1 MLRPLSSLKDHN
13 WICSCRAQ
21 CFTRAG
27 KISSGAQG
35 QYLVTLIRNG
45 EAAPDAFFHEM
56 ETPRRIST
64 VLDVLAAG
72 QYIRVNSMNSWPF
85 DGIISE
91 SKTVINIPVYRLL
104 VDCPVYFTE
113 CAL

>member
-1 MLRPLSSLKDHN
+1 MPRPLSSLKDHN
-13 WICSCRAQ
+13 WIYSCRAQ
-21 CFTRAG
+21 CFTRAE
-27 KISSGAQG
+27 KISSGAKG
-35 QYLVTLIRNG
+35 QYLVTLIING
-45 EAAPDAFFHEM
+45 EAAPDVFFPELD
-56 ETPRRIST
+56 TPRRIST

-72 QYIRVNSMNSWPF
+72 QYIRVNRMDSW
-85 DGIISE
+85 DISE